1 MRDLVSAEDVDED
14 EDEDEE
20 ERERVTAR
28 PTGNLTRHLLVLL
41 FTVLTVASMSYS
53 ASAKI

>member
-1 MRDLVSAEDVDED
+1 MSAEDVDED